1 MRATDNDNLRKK
13 IKKDIAEYL
22 ARGGVIQQIPRGA
35 QKKVIKVDFVTQKKK
50 ELKFFIMLL
59 LLKKFILIYINM

>member
-1 MRATDNDNLRKK
+1 MRATDTDKLRKK

-50 ELKFFIMLL
+50 EL
-59 LLKKFILIYINM
+59 NV

>member
-1 MRATDNDNLRKK
+1 MRASNNEK
-13 IKKDIAEYL
+13 IRAKLKKDIAEYL

-50 ELKFFIMLL
+50 EL
-59 LLKKFILIYINM
+59 NV